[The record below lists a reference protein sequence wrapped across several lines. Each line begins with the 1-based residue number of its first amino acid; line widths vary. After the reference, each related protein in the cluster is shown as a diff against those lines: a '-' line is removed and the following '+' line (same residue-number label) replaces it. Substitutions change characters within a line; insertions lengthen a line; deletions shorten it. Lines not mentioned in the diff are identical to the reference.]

1 MDFTIPI
8 LNRIEI
14 IGRDI
19 LRRLRRFTSS
29 TSFGSAVKT
38 VSDSTQLDAFGR
50 LRVSEPTVLFD
61 SKQLF
66 DNEPLFWDEE
76 LESGAGI
83 SAAHSVNTAST
94 TLTST
99 LNTAGVFT
107 RQSFMRFNYQPG
119 KSQYI
124 LMTGILK
131 ESGGGTGVVR
141 SIGYFDDN
149 NGLFFS
155 DIEGTVN
162 IVSRT
167 NVTGSPV
174 DIAVAQSSW
183 NLDKMDGTGASGVTV
198 DWSKTQ
204 IFVMDFEWLGV
215 GRVRFGLNIDGET
228 YYVHQLLNANALTEV
243 YMSTPNLPLRYQ
255 ITTTGSS
262 PASTMKHICASVASE
277 AGQQELGS
285 IQAYST
291 GSSIISANVD
301 GTIYPVVGIRLKSA
315 NIGADINLIDVNLAE
330 TQGNKTLEWLVLLNP
345 TVTGTFTFADITNSS
360 LQGATGDTATATGGV
375 ALATGFFTSG
385 TRGGSSSGLVQNAIK
400 LGAAIDNTV
409 DEIVLCVRPISS
421 TNCDVHGSITWRE
434 SP

>member
-1 MDFTIPI
+1 MAKI
-8 LNRIEI
+8 LQTQAIVADTFRTQFDSVKIN
-14 IGRDI
+14 
-19 LRRLRRFTSS
+19 TNNSS
-29 TSFGSAVKT
+29 G
-38 VSDSTQLDAFGR
+38 DAFGR

-83 SAAHSVNTAST
+83 SSAHSVDTAST

-107 RQSFMRFNYQPG
+107 RQTFMRFNYQPG
-119 KSQYI
+119 KSQLI

-131 ESGGGTGVVR
+131 ESGGGTGVKR

-155 DIEGTVN
+155 DIEGVVN
-162 IVSRT
+162 IVRRT
-167 NVTGSPV
+167 NVTGTPA
-174 DIAVAQSSW
+174 DNAVAQSNWSV
-183 NLDKMDGTGASGVTV
+183 DAMDGTGPSGLTI

-204 IFVMDFEWLGV
+204 IFVIDFEWLGV
-215 GRVRFGLNIDGET
+215 GRVRFGVNIDGIT
-228 YYVHQLLNANALTEV
+228 YYVHEMLNANLLDEV

-255 ITTTGSS
+255 MTTTASS
-262 PASTMKHICASVASE
+262 PASTLKHICASVASE

-291 GSSIISANVD
+291 GSSVISANSD
-301 GTIYPVVGIRLKSA
+301 GTIYPVVGIRLKST
-315 NIGADINLIDVNLAE
+315 NIGADINLIDVNLSE
-330 TQGNKTLEWLVLLNP
+330 TQGGKTLEWLVLMNP

-360 LQGATGDTATATGGV
+360 LQGATGDAATATGGTT
-375 ALATGFFTSG
+375 LATGFFTSG

-421 TNCDVHGSITWRE
+421 TNCDVHGSVTWRE